1 MAKGDDA
8 VQRKKNKVNRKKL
21 SKKQDSSTV
30 SARIAA
36 IIAAK
41 KRRKS
46 GKRRACQGMCF
57 SLPSLDDP
65 FNDRHGKDGLS
76 KNIKNEKSTKRKEAS
91 ERNDNGAD
99 PVLNMANNAK
109 RPKKEQER
117 DLTSDGKPMKR
128 CNTDSK
134 VIKKSD
140 SRGQQGQ
147 AWENS
152 CSSKF
157 LTLCLKTLEDAL
169 WHENAQNGDMINPL
183 FVNAWG
189 IEFWKL
195 YASGKDILETSGVC
209 SSAEQIAWIVS
220 LAADSFA
227 RKEKEGLSLTSPFL
241 LYLVPTAEKAAEV
254 RAICKPLKALGIH
267 TVSIHC
273 GASIDHQIH
282 GLTSCEPEFLVSTP
296 ERLLELITLKAIDIS
311 QTSLLVVDGFSNLS
325 EGTYLDMI
333 KSARQFISGNPR
345 TVVFNDCLGEL
356 LNGPIERLSLN
367 NTITSCIVQ
376 SANVCTLEEEKLS
389 KEFQL
394 GVDHFARI
402 RKRKEGRNFK
412 IKV

>member
-8 VQRKKNKVNRKKL
+8 VQRKKNKTNRKKL
-21 SKKQDSSTV
+21 QKKQDSSTV
-30 SARIAA
+30 SARVAA

-57 SLPSLDDP
+57 SLPTPDNP
-65 FNDRHGKDGLS
+65 FNDQHGKDGLS
-76 KNIKNEKSTKRKEAS
+76 KDIKNGKSAKSRKAAS

-99 PVLNMANNAK
+99 PVPNTGNNTK
-109 RPKKEQER
+109 RLKKEQER
-117 DLTSDGKPMKR
+117 ELTSDGKPMKR
-128 CNTDSK
+128 CNTDGK
-134 VIKKSD
+134 VIKKND
-140 SRGQQGQ
+140 SQGQQGP
-147 AWENS
+147 AWQNS

-169 WHENAQNGDMINPL
+169 WHENAQNGDTINPL

-209 SSAEQIAWIVS
+209 SSAKQIAWIVS
-220 LAADSFA
+220 IAADTFA

-273 GASIDHQIH
+273 GTSIDHQIH

-311 QTSLLVVDGFSNLS
+311 QTSLLVVDGVKTLS
-325 EGTYLDMI
+325 EGAYLDVI
-333 KSARQFISGNPR
+333 KSVRQFISGNPR
-345 TVVFNDCLGEL
+345 TVAFNDCLDGPCTATL
-356 LNGPIERLSLN
+356 QNLMNGPIERLSLN
-367 NTITSCIVQ
+367 DTITPCIVQ
-376 SANVCTLEEEKLS
+376 SANICTSEGEKPL
-389 KEFQL
+389 KFPH
-394 GVDHFARI
+394 G
-402 RKRKEGRNFK
+402 RKCTDSWNH
-412 IKV
+412 